1 MTILRV
7 VTDAKREKSP
17 LELGGTVVEVTC
29 KLSGLEKSFGR
40 NHVLRGIDLELRA
53 GEVTAL
59 MGANGAGKSTLVKV
73 LCGYHFADAGAM
85 MLGGAPYAPADAA
98 DAISK
103 GVVTVHQSIDDGVI
117 PDLDVATNLTLD
129 RLTEPGAG
137 LFVNDRKLRRQARK
151 VADSMGLTMD
161 VRTRVADLDVAD
173 RQMIAIARAMARSP
187 KLLILD
193 EPTSSLSASEA
204 DRLFA
209 LIDRL
214 RAEGVAILYISHR
227 MSDIRRIADRIVS
240 MRDGAISGLFET
252 EPLDYVGAVTAML
265 GHQMTEVDI
274 DPVAGGAP
282 VLELDGVSLFD
293 GSPAID
299 LCAREGEVIAVTGLL
314 GSGTTELAEV
324 IFGLA
329 APANGAMRLDG
340 APYRPA
346 GPSAAVA
353 SGVFLSPKDRSVNA
367 VVADFDI
374 ANNMTLPFLKAFSR
388 LSFLSERG
396 QRQAA
401 ASMID
406 KIGVVCQS
414 ERDGIDTLSGGNQQK
429 VMIGRW
435 LLQASRVLLLDE
447 PFQGV
452 DIGARRDIGR
462 YIRHSAAGR
471 TTLVFVA
478 EIDEAL
484 EIADRI
490 IVLNEAAIAGEYTN
504 RNVDLNS
511 LVADVSG
518 PGHRAAAGPD
528 QHQVSSQV
536 MAG

>member
-1 MTILRV
+1 MTICHA
-7 VTDAKREKSP
+7 VTVSNERGAR
-17 LELGGTVVEVTC
+17 LELGGKVAKITC
-29 KLSGLEKSFGR
+29 KISGLEKSFGR

-53 GEVTAL
+53 GEVTVL

-73 LCGYHFADAGAM
+73 LCGYHFADAGTLE
-85 MLGGAPYAPADAA
+85 LGGEPFAPSDAA

-129 RLTEPGAG
+129 RLTEPGVG
-137 LFVNDRKLRRQARK
+137 LFVNDRKLRRQARA
-151 VADSMGLTMD
+151 VAEGMGLTMD
-161 VRTRVADLDVAD
+161 VGTRVADLDVAD
-173 RQMIAIARAMARSP
+173 RQMIAIARAMARAP

-227 MSDIRRIADRIVS
+227 MSDIRRVADRIVS
-240 MRDGAISGLFET
+240 MRDGAISGIFEG
-252 EPLDYVGAVTAML
+252 EDLDYVGAVNAML

-274 DPVAGGAP
+274 DPVTGGDA
-282 VLELDGVSLFD
+282 VLEARGVRLFED
-293 GSPAID
+293 SAPISFT
-299 LCAREGEVIAVTGLL
+299 ARDGEVIAFTGLL

-329 APANGAMRLDG
+329 EAAGGDLLLDG
-340 APYRPA
+340 QPYE
-346 GPSAAVA
+346 PSSASQAV
-353 SGVFLSPKDRSVNA
+353 SRGVFMSPKDRSVNA
-367 VVADFDI
+367 VIGEFDI
-374 ANNMTLPFLKAFSR
+374 ANNMTLPFLKAFSQF
-388 LSFLSERG
+388 SFLSERG
-396 QRQAA
+396 QRRAA
-401 ASMID
+401 REMIG
-406 KIGVVCQS
+406 KIGVKCES
-414 ERDGIDTLSGGNQQK
+414 EQDGIDTLSGGNQQK

-435 LLQASRVLLLDE
+435 LLHASRVLLLDE

-462 YIRHSAAGR
+462 YIRQTSAGR

-490 IVLNEAAIAGEYTN
+490 IVLNEAAIAGEYLN
-504 RNVDLNS
+504 KDIDLNR
-511 LVADVSG
+511 LVSDVSG
-518 PGHRAAAGPD
+518 PARKASADASRTHTQA
-528 QHQVSSQV
+528 

>member
-1 MTILRV
+1 MQN
-7 VTDAKREKSP
+7 
-17 LELGGTVVEVTC
+17 VTC
-29 KLSGLEKSFGR
+29 KLRGLEKSFGQ
-40 NHVLRGIDLELRA
+40 NHVLKGIDLDLRA

-73 LCGYHFADAGAM
+73 LCGYHFADAGNIE
-85 MLGGAPYAPADAA
+85 LGGHPFAPIDAA

-129 RLTEPGAG
+129 RLTEPGVG
-137 LFVNDRKLRRQARK
+137 LFVNDRKLRQQARQ
-151 VADSMGLTMD
+151 VAESMGLTMD

-204 DRLFA
+204 ERLFT

-227 MSDIRRIADRIVS
+227 MSDIRRVADRIVS
-240 MRDGAISGLFET
+240 MRDGAISGIFES
-252 EPLDYVGAVTAML
+252 EPLDYVGAVNAML

-274 DPVAGGAP
+274 DPVSGGEV
-282 VLELDGVSLFD
+282 VLNIDNLKLFED
-293 GSPAID
+293 SREINFT
-299 LCAREGEVIAVTGLL
+299 AREGEVVAFTGLL
-314 GSGTTELAEV
+314 GSGKTRLAEI

-329 APANGAMRLDG
+329 APEGGRLQLDG
-340 APYRPA
+340 QDYLPKE
-346 GPSAAVA
+346 AADAV
-353 SGVFLSPKDRSVNA
+353 SKGVFMSPKDRSVNA
-367 VVADFDI
+367 VVQDFDI

-388 LSFLSERG
+388 FSFLSDRA
-396 QRQAA
+396 QRK
-401 ASMID
+401 ASDEMIG
-406 KIGVVCQS
+406 KIGVVCQTNS
-414 ERDGIDTLSGGNQQK
+414 DGIDTLSGGNQQK

-435 LLQASRVLLLDE
+435 LLKASRVLLLDE

-462 YIRHSAAGR
+462 YIRRTANGR

-490 IVLNEAAIAGEYTN
+490 VVLNEAAIAGEYLN
-504 RNVDLNS
+504 KNVDLNS

-518 PGHRAAAGPD
+518 PGERLALAG
-528 QHQVSSQV
+528 
-536 MAG
+536 